1 MGRKKEITSIQK
13 VEMKEWI
20 SLAELIKESGKELKM
35 RVEDPLEGY
44 LYTVQDAFR
53 RKMDPFEE
61 KFAKGACLLFKT
73 LQEERLG

>member
-1 MGRKKEITSIQK
+1 MARKKEIASIQK

-20 SLAELIKESGKELKM
+20 SLAELIKESGRELKM

-44 LYTVQDAFR
+44 IYTVQDAFR

-61 KFAKGACLLFKT
+61 KFAKGACILFNALK
-73 LQEERLG
+73 EERLG